1 MKIFADTSKI
11 QILDMEK
18 PNSYTDR
25 GRYVVVINGQKQ
37 LSGNTEV
44 EALKKNLAMQTEFLE
59 EYRAKYYEIL
69 KALGPVVDII
79 RPRDNEEES

>member
-18 PNSYTDR
+18 SDSYTDR

-59 EYRAKYYEIL
+59 EYRAKYYEII
-69 KALGPVVDII
+69 KALGPVVNII
-79 RPRDNEEES
+79 RPPDNEEES

>member
-44 EALKKNLAMQTEFLE
+44 EALKKNLAMQTEYLE
-59 EYRAKYYEIL
+59 EYKAKYYEII
-69 KALGPVVDII
+69 KALGPVLDVV
-79 RPRDNEEES
+79 RPPDNEEES

>member
-18 PNSYTDR
+18 SDSYTDR
-25 GRYVVVINGQKQ
+25 GRYTVVINGQKQ

-59 EYRAKYYEIL
+59 EYRAKYYEII
-69 KALGPVVDII
+69 KALGPVLDVV